1 MAAAGTDS
9 ELIKAFISVPNT
21 KAWNFQV
28 VNVGGTLENIAV
40 LHTVRSPSELSLDH
54 HALEEAEARIEAAR
68 TVPDRATEDPWPVFT
83 AADSTD
89 DADRLLNHFKS
100 LVQYFGNKSTP
111 LVRIFLL
118 IDIRDNNRCVGVGAV
133 NAPRGVLSF
142 GKPFAGDEGDEGD
155 ETPYTIY
162 HNREVDD
169 ELRVTWF
176 VDDDVGFGVAMVQ
189 RSIAADAWSVD
200 FAQRAVRLAEI
211 IAAPGADRA
220 SKAVARA
227 LEVAK
232 QAKRDD
238 REDEHRR
245 LLHARRAE
253 AEASASLVTT
263 AGPVVGTG
271 SGQRLRLLSGR
282 APPVR
287 DLGTVATADDG
298 DTHAVFEQLPM
309 PHFGVDVET
318 PPPPSPPP
326 AVPTTDPESDPEAE
340 TTATE
345 APAPAPKQ
353 RKKRP
358 PLPPAGGGAG
368 GHSQRRRVASLP
380 AAKPM
385 PKPRPTPLPAVPT
398 TDPESGPEA
407 ETTEAPAPAPKQRK
421 KRPPLPPAKGGAG
434 GHSQRHA
441 VSLPA
446 AKPRPMPTPLTF
458 KTYDFDTGFAQASRY
473 LSGATIEVDEETG
486 MLHFTPPTKN
496 KFGPITVDTRW
507 ILAFRVLE
515 ASEECTSRTEGNLL
529 VERIGQ
535 TLGAAWFLR
544 TPGAPEA
551 ARLWED
557 ARADKRFPVVLGLVT
572 ISTISVVGELR
583 TLAAQHGRSP
593 LVVPATAKRLV
604 RGLGGVA
611 TAGK

>member
-142 GKPFAGDEGDEGD
+142 GKPFAGDENDEGD

-245 LLHARRAE
+245 LLHARRVE

-282 APPVR
+282 APRVR

-309 PHFGVDVET
+309 PHFGADVET

-358 PLPPAGGGAG
+358 PLPPA
-368 GHSQRRRVASLP
+368 
-380 AAKPM
+380 
-385 PKPRPTPLPAVPT
+385 
-398 TDPESGPEA
+398 
-407 ETTEAPAPAPKQRK
+407 
-421 KRPPLPPAKGGAG
+421 KGGAG

-446 AKPRPMPTPLTF
+446 AKPMPKPRPTPLTF